1 MDSNQRSSIKEKINW
16 ENSQSLVL
24 LNDRWPVSETAA
36 LQYLSERFHL
46 DSHLWIASSGSS
58 AKDLRSVKL
67 IALGKRAFLKAAEA
81 ANHHLQSHS
90 KDIWLNSLP
99 LFHVGGLS
107 IYARA
112 HLSKAQ
118 VFDFMGGWNA
128 RNFSNQIDEQKIT
141 LTSLVP
147 SQVFDLVDQEIH
159 APSSL
164 RGIIVG
170 GGPLA
175 EDLYQKALALGWPV
189 LPSFGMTEC
198 CSQVATAE
206 LESLETKNPRLKVLS
221 HIKVDLDQ
229 NGFLKLKSESLLTGF
244 AQWKEDEAVWID
256 PKQDAWFISEDKVK
270 LENGFLIPAGRGQH
284 YIKIL
289 GEGVSLFRL
298 QEIFDKIV
306 REEDPTNWQSYAL
319 VAVPDARMGNKI
331 VMAHATTDPSRTLLI
346 ENKYNSQVLSFEKI
360 QQNISVSQIPRSDL
374 GKIKY
379 EQLNQDLKNFF

>member
-1 MDSNQRSSIKEKINW
+1 MDSDQRSSTKEKINW

-24 LNDRWPVSETAA
+24 LNDHWPVSETAA

-67 IALGKRAFLKAAEA
+67 IALGKKAFLKAAEA
-81 ANHHLQSHS
+81 ANHHLQSNS

-107 IYARA
+107 IYARV
-112 HLSKAQ
+112 HLSGAQ
-118 VFDFMGGWNA
+118 VFDFIGGWNA
-128 RNFSNQIDEQKIT
+128 RNFSNQIEEKKIT

-147 SQVFDLVDQEIH
+147 TQVFDLVDQEIR

-164 RGIIVG
+164 RAIVVG
-170 GGPLA
+170 GGALA
-175 EDLYQKALALGWPV
+175 ADLYQKALALGWPV

-206 LESLETKNPRLKVLS
+206 IESLKTMNPRLKILS
-221 HIKVDLDQ
+221 HIKADLDQ
-229 NGFLKLKSESLLTGF
+229 NGFLKLKSESLLTGY

-256 PKQDAWFISEDKVK
+256 PKQDAWFTSEDKVK
-270 LENGFLIPAGRGQH
+270 LENGFLIPEGRGQH

-306 REEDPTNWQSYAL
+306 REEDPSNWQSYAL
-319 VAVPDARMGNKI
+319 VAVPDVRMGNKI

-346 ENKYNSQVLSFEKI
+346 TNKYNSQVLRIEKI
-360 QQNISVSQIPRSDL
+360 QQNISVSKIPRSDL